1 MKPSNDRQQIQS
13 SLLTLLSVLFGLQ
26 LIRVL
31 LPLFAYYLR
40 DSKGVSAIN
49 LAPIALGVF
58 ILSFLAAPLRRLA
71 GQRGALVITAG
82 GVALFRAAEQLSSN
96 SDLDLIFAAAGVALF
111 AMFIPIA
118 LEIARPGRA
127 GETGR
132 FGLALLLGVAAD
144 TAIHAGASTL
154 DLSWQPGWVAT
165 VVILLL
171 AIAALVLLWLMSK
184 APKPEKPESW
194 GWARILALA
203 AYGPWLFLQLV
214 IFQNVARMGAIT
226 GWSIPVA
233 GLVICLG
240 NVIGLVAAAHAPRAK
255 QIPGSTIFVGLAFI
269 LMLFLAGIDGFLGG
283 IITVVG
289 QVLSFSLLA
298 TIFFALGSWAKET
311 GRMGAPAAN
320 GIGQLLFVIIIF
332 VFYVSYDMA
341 IGFRAPAILPVAAVL
356 VAVAAFGVT
365 RGLKTSKNVSTEIRP
380 VIVAALLLLLPAILL
395 ITWDTLQPS
404 APPAGNNT
412 IRIMDYNLHN
422 GFNTDGQLD
431 LEALAQVIEANDADV
446 IGLQEVSRGW
456 VINGSVDMLQWL
468 SQRLD
473 MPYIFGPTEGLLWGN
488 AILSRYPIVNVETAS
503 LPPESQ
509 RLRRGYIKVE
519 VEAGQRT
526 IHLIDT
532 HLHHLEPDSEM
543 RQEQVPFLVEAWGG
557 APRTILVGDM
567 NATPDSPEMQMLAGA
582 GLVDVGGVLGPD
594 PGYTFYSPA
603 PDSRIDYIWTS
614 PDIVPTSFDIPQTT
628 ASDHLPLVTTIV
640 LP

>member
-1 MKPSNDRQQIQS
+1 MNTSKARQQILS
-13 SLLTLLSVLFGLQ
+13 SLLTLLTVLFGLQ
-26 LIRVL
+26 LIRGL

-71 GQRGALVITAG
+71 GLRGALMITAG
-82 GVALFRAAEQLSSN
+82 GIALLRAVEQLSSN
-96 SDLDLIFAAAGVALF
+96 SDLDLILAAAGVALF
-111 AMFIPIA
+111 AMFLPIA
-118 LEIARPGRA
+118 LELARPGRA

-132 FGLALLLGVAAD
+132 FALALLLGVAAD
-144 TAIHAGASTL
+144 TAIHTAASTL
-154 DLSWQPGWVAT
+154 DLSWQRGWVAT
-165 VVILLL
+165 VVVLLL
-171 AIAALVLLWLMSK
+171 AIVALVLTWLVTS

-226 GWSIPVA
+226 GWSLPVG

-240 NVIGLVAAAHAPRAK
+240 NMIGLIAAAHAPRAK
-255 QIPGSTIFVGLAFI
+255 QIPGLNIFVGLMFI
-269 LMLFLAGIDGFLGG
+269 LMLFLAGIDGILGG
-283 IITVVG
+283 IISVIG
-289 QVLSFSLLA
+289 QVLSFSLMA
-298 TIFFALGSWAKET
+298 TIFFALGSWGKET

-341 IGFRAPAILPVAAVL
+341 IGFRASSILPVAAIL
-356 VAVAAFGVT
+356 VAAAAFGAT
-365 RGLKTSKNVSTEIRP
+365 RGLETNEDIATELRP
-380 VIVAALLLLLPAILL
+380 AIVAALLLLLPAVLWL
-395 ITWDTLQPS
+395 TWDTPQPS
-404 APPAGNNT
+404 APPAVNNI

-431 LEALAQVIEANDADV
+431 LEALAQVIEAGDADV

-456 VINGSVDMLQWL
+456 VINGSVDMVQWL

-473 MPYIFGPTEGLLWGN
+473 MPYIFGPTEGLQWGN
-488 AILSRYPIVNVETAS
+488 AILSRYPIVSVDTAS

-509 RLRRGYIKVE
+509 RLRRGYILAE
-519 VEAGQRT
+519 IDTGQQT
-526 IHLIDT
+526 IHFIDT
-532 HLHHLEPDSEM
+532 HLHHLEPDSEI
-543 RQEQVPFLVEAWGG
+543 RQEQIPFLVAAWGG
-557 APRTILVGDM
+557 VPRTILVGDT

-582 GLVDVGGVLGPD
+582 GLVDVGAVLGPD

-603 PDSRIDYIWTS
+603 PDERIDYIWTS
-614 PDIVPTSFDIPQTT
+614 PDIIPTSFDIPQTT
-628 ASDHLPLVTTIV
+628 ASDHLPLVTTIT

>member
-1 MKPSNDRQQIQS
+1 
-13 SLLTLLSVLFGLQ
+13 
-26 LIRVL
+26 
-31 LPLFAYYLR
+31 
-40 DSKGVSAIN
+40 
-49 LAPIALGVF
+49 
-58 ILSFLAAPLRRLA
+58 LRRLA
-71 GQRGALVITAG
+71 GLRGAAVVTAG
-82 GVALFRAAEQLSSN
+82 GVALLRAAEQLSSN

-118 LEIARPGRA
+118 LELARPGRA

-132 FGLALLLGVAAD
+132 FALALLLGVAAD
-144 TAIHAGASTL
+144 TAIHAGSSTL
-154 DLSWQPGWVAT
+154 DLSWQRGWLAT
-165 VVILLL
+165 VVVLLL
-171 AIAALVLLWLMSK
+171 AIVVLALLWLLTK

-214 IFQNVARMGAIT
+214 IFQNVARMGVIT
-226 GWSIPVA
+226 GWSLPVA

-255 QIPGSTIFVGLAFI
+255 RFPGLNIFVGLVFI
-269 LMLFLAGIDGFLGG
+269 LMLFLAGIDGVLGG
-283 IITVVG
+283 LITVIG

-298 TIFFALGSWAKET
+298 TIFFALGSWGKET

-341 IGFRAPAILPVAAVL
+341 IGFRAPAILPVAAIL
-356 VAVAAFGVT
+356 VTVASFSVT
-365 RGLKTSKNVSTEIRP
+365 RGLEPGEDIATELRP
-380 VIVAALLLLLPAILL
+380 AIMAALLLLLPAVLL
-395 ITWDTLQPS
+395 LTWNTPQPS
-404 APPAGNNT
+404 APPAENNI

-431 LEALAQVIEANDADV
+431 LEALAQVIEAGDADV

-488 AILSRYPIVNVETAS
+488 AILSRYPVVSVDTAS

-509 RLRRGYIKVE
+509 RLRRGYINAE
-519 VEAGQRT
+519 IDAGQRT
-526 IHLIDT
+526 FHLIDT
-532 HLHHLEPDSEM
+532 HLHHLGPDSEM
-543 RQEQVPFLVEAWGG
+543 RQQQVPLLVEAWGN

-567 NATPDSPEMQMLAGA
+567 NATPDSPEMQILAGA
-582 GLVDVGGVLGPD
+582 GLVDVGGILGPD
-594 PGYTFYSPA
+594 PGFTFYSPD
-603 PDSRIDYIWTS
+603 PDERIDYIWTS
-614 PDIVPTSFDIPQTT
+614 PDIIPTSFDIPRST
-628 ASDHLPLVTTIV
+628 ASDHLPLVTTIT

>member
-1 MKPSNDRQQIQS
+1 
-13 SLLTLLSVLFGLQ
+13 
-26 LIRVL
+26 
-31 LPLFAYYLR
+31 
-40 DSKGVSAIN
+40 
-49 LAPIALGVF
+49 
-58 ILSFLAAPLRRLA
+58 
-71 GQRGALVITAG
+71 
-82 GVALFRAAEQLSSN
+82 
-96 SDLDLIFAAAGVALF
+96 
-111 AMFIPIA
+111 MFIPIA
-118 LEIARPGRA
+118 LELARPGRA

-144 TAIHAGASTL
+144 TAIHAGSLTL

-165 VVILLL
+165 AVILLL
-171 AIAALVLLWLMSK
+171 AIAALVLLWLVSK
-184 APKPEKPESW
+184 APKPEKPKSW
-194 GWARILALA
+194 GWARILVLA

-255 QIPGSTIFVGLAFI
+255 QIPGLTIFVGLVFI
-269 LMLFLAGIDGFLGG
+269 LMLFLTGIDGFLGG
-283 IITVVG
+283 IITVIG

-332 VFYVSYDMA
+332 VFYISYDMA
-341 IGFRAPAILPVAAVL
+341 IGFRAPAILPVAAIL
-356 VAVAAFGVT
+356 VAVAAFSVT
-365 RGLKTSKNVSTEIRP
+365 RGLKTSENISTELRP
-380 VIVAALLLLLPAILL
+380 AIVAAILLLLPAVLL
-395 ITWDTLQPS
+395 LTWDTPQPS
-404 APPAGNNT
+404 APPTGNNT

-431 LEALAQVIEANDADV
+431 LEALAQVIEAGDADV

-488 AILSRYPIVNVETAS
+488 AILSRYPIASVDTGS

-509 RLRRGYIKVE
+509 RLRRGYIKAE
-519 VEAGQRT
+519 IETGQRT
-526 IHLIDT
+526 IYLIDT

-543 RQEQVPFLVEAWGG
+543 RQEQVPLLVEAWGG
-557 APRTILVGDM
+557 GPRTILVGDM
-567 NATPDSPEMQMLAGA
+567 NATPDSPEMQILAGA

-628 ASDHLPLVTTIV
+628 ASDHLPLVTTIT